1 MNTTG
6 TYSSYACNICN
17 KTVDNY
23 TFIQCNME
31 CNLEFKRPYY
41 IGKYELLTLFDI
53 GNQELL
59 TIVG

>member
-1 MNTTG
+1 
-6 TYSSYACNICN
+6 
-17 KTVDNY
+17 
-23 TFIQCNME
+23 ME

-41 IGKYELLTLFDI
+41 IGNYELLTLFDI